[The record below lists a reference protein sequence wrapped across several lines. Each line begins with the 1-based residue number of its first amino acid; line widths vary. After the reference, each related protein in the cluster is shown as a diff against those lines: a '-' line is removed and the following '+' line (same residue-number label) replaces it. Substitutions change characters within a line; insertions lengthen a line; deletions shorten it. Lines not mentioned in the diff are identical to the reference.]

1 LFVTWICS
9 SCERQVMQLNV
20 SAFDARVAA
29 LTAQAGDD
37 IIERDRAGNLI
48 VRLLCEYCL
57 EAADREDESEINF
70 SRDPV
75 LH

>member
-1 LFVTWICS
+1 VFKSGQQSVKHILS
-9 SCERQVMQLNV
+9 DV
-20 SAFDARVAA
+20 SLIVYDAKGVAA